1 MKHGLWLAAGL
12 LCLLLSPAWVQARN
26 YDEVIDSGVL
36 KVALYRDF
44 PPYSWLEKGQA
55 KGMDVELAGALATG
69 LGVKLEILWATAG
82 ENTGDD
88 LRQYLW
94 KGSNLNTTDGSRIKA
109 DVMLRIP
116 YDRAYAQQRDDTG
129 HLAHELV
136 HMFGPYHEERW
147 QLAYNPDK
155 IEDVPTMAVFQY
167 HNIGVEIDSAPQF
180 FLTSAFG
187 GRLRDHTRSYHD
199 ISQAYAAMTQGEV
212 DAVMGMYS
220 QIQWLNQR
228 QGGKAV
234 LAQRH
239 YPLFGKQT
247 WELGMAV
254 KDDYRQLAYALEDI
268 MLECIRDGRMAA
280 WASANGFSYQMPPR
294 YLPPEATASAVASG
308 G

>member
-1 MKHGLWLAAGL
+1 MKQGLWLFFL
-12 LCLLLSPAWVQARN
+12 LLLSFGARARSF
-26 YDEVIDSGVL
+26 DDIIDSGVL

-44 PPYSWLEKGQA
+44 PPYSWLQDGEPKGF
-55 KGMDVELAGALATG
+55 DTELAKALAKG
-69 LGVKLEILWATAG
+69 LGVRLEILWATPG

-94 KGSNLNTTDGSRIKA
+94 KGSNLNTDDGSRIKA

-116 YDRAYAQQRDDTG
+116 YDRAYSQLRDDTG

-147 QLAYNPDK
+147 QLAYNPEK
-155 IEDVPTMAVFQY
+155 IEDVPTLAVFQY

-180 FLTSAFG
+180 YLTSAFG
-187 GRLRDHTRSYHD
+187 GRLRERTHSFHD
-199 ISQAYAAMTQGEV
+199 MSAAYSAMGRGEV
-212 DAVMGMYS
+212 DAVMGMYG
-220 QIQWLNQR
+220 QIQWLKGTL
-228 QGGKAV
+228 GGKAEF
-234 LAQRH
+234 AQRH

-268 MLECIRDGRMAA
+268 MVACIRDGQMSQ
-280 WASANGFSYQMPPR
+280 WAKQNGFEYHMPARYQQDA
-294 YLPPEATASAVASG
+294 ATSG
-308 G
+308 D